1 MGSTSGSDIFGGI
14 TFIVIVALAVAAIA
28 VMIYGR
34 YLKQRRLAGEKDL
47 IERRQAAH
55 VDAVVIEPD
64 APSKESETAPA
75 DIVEDMPVAA
85 APAPKAAAKPRA
97 ATKAEP
103 APKVEAAP
111 KAKVAPRAKAA
122 AKPAVVKA
130 EPAPKAKVTKAKA
143 PAKAAIAAPAAPAP
157 EAKPAP
163 KAKAAP
169 KAAAVKADAAPRPKA
184 PTKAKP
190 APASKV
196 EPVAKAEPVAAPSP
210 STADGDITQL
220 KGLGPKLATTLAE
233 LGYTRLDQIA
243 ALTPAQA
250 SELDAKLGAFQGRMA
265 RDRWIEQATLLV
277 AGDRDAYEAA
287 FGKLG

>member
-1 MGSTSGSDIFGGI
+1 MGSTTGSDIFGGI

-47 IERRQAAH
+47 IERREAAH
-55 VDAVVIEPD
+55 VDAVVIEPE
-64 APSKESETAPA
+64 APVESEPAPA
-75 DIVEDMPVAA
+75 AVVEESPAPEVAA
-85 APAPKAAAKPRA
+85 TPKPAPKLAAAPKAAA
-97 ATKAEP
+97 
-103 APKVEAAP
+103 
-111 KAKVAPRAKAA
+111 APR
-122 AKPAVVKA
+122 
-130 EPAPKAKVTKAKA
+130 AKA
-143 PAKAAIAAPAAPAP
+143 PAKAKAEPAPPPAA
-157 EAKPAP
+157 KG
-163 KAKAAP
+163 
-169 KAAAVKADAAPRPKA
+169 
-184 PTKAKP
+184 
-190 APASKV
+190 
-196 EPVAKAEPVAAPSP
+196 EPVAAPSP
-210 STADGDITQL
+210 STTDGDITQL

-243 ALTPAQA
+243 SLTAAQA